1 MSRILALLDAQGRI
15 TTDAMQARHA
25 RVVLDG
31 GITTI
36 QPIDLRELAGRN
48 TALTLSV
55 KASSHRR

>member
-1 MSRILALLDAQGRI
+1 VSRILALLDAQGQI
-15 TTDAMQARHA
+15 TVDPMQARHA

-48 TALTLSV
+48 SAFTLSV
-55 KASSHRR
+55 KASSRRR